1 MTAVH
6 DVEHPVFDGPIL
18 PVDEHDLAELLAGL
32 VVLPREVRD
41 AAGGRLTSQ

>member
-32 VVLPREVRD
+32 VV
-41 AAGGRLTSQ
+41 AGDLHPTYEGEAVGE